1 MLEYRALQEKR
12 DYEVRN
18 VEDYDMVEGYAWT
31 AAEVQYRAEQGL
43 WDYEPIHAEDIEHE
57 ELYARVD
64 AELEYRAEQE
74 QREYEARNV
83 DDLEDG
89 EEYEDEDEDED
100 EDEGEMQHYCRNC
113 NSTFGISCLE
123 AHQSVCSTLPT
134 ELAQSL
140 SRCRPVL
147 ERSRNIGNPIP
158 MDLNLGDLDIDVE
171 FEDEALLRRKRQKC
185 SHEYET
191 IPMDRSDD
199 DDDTVSSVSDEEK
212 QYEDIEPVAMDIS
225 DDDTVSCASDPE
237 DQVEEVEEDADYD
250 LAPRRLFDD
259 EMDEDVQDNWNLEE
273 YVLPTGGVLIFNA
286 PSAQEIQWQNEH
298 IEYDDSVFGH
308 DIVAAINENE
318 LIERERY
325 EYNLYTLEVIWEHG
339 QLVVTEQDAAEV
351 ARLRREIAEYE
362 ARIIT

>member
-1 MLEYRALQEKR
+1 LQEQR
-12 DYEVRN
+12 DYETRY
-18 VEDYDMVEGYAWT
+18 VEDYDTVEGFQWSST
-31 AAEVQYRAEQGL
+31 EVQYRHEQGT
-43 WDYEPIHAEDIEHE
+43 WDYGAIHREDEAYEAIEAGDI
-57 ELYARVD
+57 YAWVD
-64 AELEYRAEQE
+64 AELERRAQQE
-74 QREYEARNV
+74 QQDYEARNV
-83 DDLEDG
+83 DDI
-89 EEYEDEDEDED
+89 EDEDED

-113 NSTFGISCLE
+113 NTTFGISCIE
-123 AHQSVCSTLPT
+123 VHQSVCRTLPT
-134 ELAQSL
+134 ELAQELSL
-140 SRCRPVL
+140 SRPVL

-158 MDLNLGDLDIDVE
+158 MALDLGDLDIDVE

-185 SHEYET
+185 FHEYEN
-191 IPMDRSDD
+191 IPMDCSDDSDRASD

-212 QYEDIEPVAMDIS
+212 QYEDDDIETIAMDIS
-225 DDDTVSCASDPE
+225 DDDTVSSASDAS
-237 DQVEEVEEDADYD
+237 DQVEDVAEEADYD

-286 PSAQEIQWQNEH
+286 PSAQEIQWQNQH
-298 IEYDDSVFGH
+298 IEYDDRVFDN

-318 LIERERY
+318 LIERENY